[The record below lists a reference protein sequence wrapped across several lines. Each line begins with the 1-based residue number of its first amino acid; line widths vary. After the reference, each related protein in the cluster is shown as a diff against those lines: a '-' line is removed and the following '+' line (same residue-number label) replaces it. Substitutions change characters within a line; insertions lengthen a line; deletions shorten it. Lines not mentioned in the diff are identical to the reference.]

1 MRVMRDGCRSFGR
14 RCFQVA
20 SSYEP
25 DIPQSTNAR
34 VGRVGRRASQISK
47 VVNIDQIF
55 GEEVCILL
63 AQAVSVIS
71 KTKWK

>member
-1 MRVMRDGCRSFGR
+1 MVGPIIRETLLSGCL
-14 RCFQVA
+14 
-20 SSYEP
+20 SYEP

-63 AQAVSVIS
+63 AQAASVIS